1 MSFFQA
7 QIPPLPADISLRGQ
21 TIIVTGATGGIGYEA
36 SLQLLRLGA
45 ANLILAVRNIQ
56 KGSAARL
63 SLLAD
68 EQVRATNPSATVKA
82 VDLDLSDYQSVS
94 AFASRVLK
102 TEDRLD
108 VLLLNAGINL
118 AHFSRSVSGHEMCMQ
133 VNVLSNAVLSLLLL
147 PLLLKTS
154 RTSPDHTPTITWVG
168 SLAQAFNS
176 LQSTPLPRSAAI
188 LPHYASEAH
197 YSRLRRYADTKLFV
211 AMFVRTL
218 AAHLPQGEAEVV
230 VVNNVCPGT
239 VDTGADNNLP
249 FWLRIPMNLNRALRA
264 RSVEEGATAV
274 LWAAVAAPERA
285 AGGTRANGA
294 YIADNAVSR

>member
-45 ANLILAVRNIQ
+45 ANLILAVRNLQ

-68 EQVRATNPSATVKA
+68 EQVRATNPSATVKV

-118 AHFSRSVSGHEMCMQ
+118 AHFSRSVSGHEMYATIYHCIF
-133 VNVLSNAVLSLLLL
+133 LPSGCLLL
-147 PLLLKTS
+147 TS
-154 RTSPDHTPTITWVG
+154 RPHNSRADKDFARKPGACKLTFSPTPCC
-168 SLAQAFNS
+168 LF
-176 LQSTPLPRSAAI
+176 
-188 LPHYASEAH
+188 
-197 YSRLRRYADTKLFV
+197 YSS
-211 AMFVRTL
+211 
-218 AAHLPQGEAEVV
+218 H
-230 VVNNVCPGT
+230 
-239 VDTGADNNLP
+239 
-249 FWLRIPMNLNRALRA
+249 
-264 RSVEEGATAV
+264 S
-274 LWAAVAAPERA
+274 
-285 AGGTRANGA
+285 
-294 YIADNAVSR
+294 S